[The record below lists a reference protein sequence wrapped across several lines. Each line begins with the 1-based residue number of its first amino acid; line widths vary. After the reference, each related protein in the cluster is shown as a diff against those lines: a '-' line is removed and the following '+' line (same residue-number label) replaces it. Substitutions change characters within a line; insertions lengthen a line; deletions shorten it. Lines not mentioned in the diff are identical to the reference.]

1 MICPNCA
8 TTNPPEARFCM
19 NCGTALRPG
28 DAPART
34 AGSVRQGP
42 TDSRE
47 GFLGRYLP
55 PEMLSKLEA
64 ARRQGGM
71 AGERR
76 VITMLFC
83 DVKGSTAAAE
93 QVDPEIW
100 TEIMNGAFERMIR
113 PIYQYEGTVPR
124 LMGDAILAF
133 FGAPVAHEDDPQR
146 AVMAGLAIQAGMRP
160 YADEMRRTYGL
171 DFGLRVGINTGL
183 VVVGEIGSDLRMEYT
198 AIGDAINLAARM
210 EQTAA
215 PGTVQITEETHRFVA
230 PLFDFEALGG
240 IEVKGKAEPVVA
252 YRVLGAKSEPGR
264 LRGLEGTSSSLVGR
278 EAPLKLLHDR
288 LDSLSSGEGAFV
300 AVIGEAGLGKSSLVA
315 AAQEDS
321 GRTTGTTSQKSIG
334 RDSESRESSLLWLR
348 ADGVAYSRSVSYF
361 LWRQIVRR
369 SLGAG
374 DDEAPAH
381 VRAKLGS
388 QCRGAGLPENDIPFL
403 EAMLA
408 VESEESRQSLAAY
421 EGEAL
426 VQRMTESV
434 RHYLTDLARPG
445 PLVLVLDD
453 LHWAD
458 EASLALLLQAGELVS
473 TQPIV
478 VISMLRPDRDAP
490 SWRVMQQAEEEL
502 GQRFS
507 SIALEPLASDQARS
521 LLANLLGIQAPQGRL
536 SDAILVKA
544 GGNPFF
550 VEELIRSLLE
560 TKQIVR
566 EDGHW
571 RVGENV
577 SLMLPDTL
585 RGVLGARI
593 DRLPEAERHVLQMA
607 SVIGRTFDLRVLKRL
622 VPEEGLEARLAR
634 LQDAG
639 LIAGDAPGRFAQLRE
654 ETPIKLE
661 HATESTAGMEAAF
674 RHVLIQE
681 AAYDSILIKKR
692 AELHREVGE
701 ALEQI
706 HAGRTEEFAPLLAHH
721 FHAAGDD
728 RSLGYDVLAG
738 DKAARLY
745 ANVEAATHYQGA
757 LETARRMGA
766 ETDRIA
772 DLYSKL
778 GGVLE
783 LAGRYPEALATYEEL
798 RAYGRQQHA
807 PNVELRALMAKG
819 TIYST
824 PTALRDPVLGE
835 QTMREALAL
844 STAVGDRGMQTR
856 LNWNMMLNYLHSG
869 RLDPA
874 LEYGQQALALARQ
887 TGDRDQLA
895 FVLND
900 LGRVLICRGEFDAAF
915 AVIYEARRLWSEA
928 DNRVMLA
935 DNLGSEEEAL
945 FSMGRYEEL
954 LSVGAKALEL
964 CESMDNAWGLS
975 YHRLLMGLAQFGRGR
990 NVEAVELIRESI
1002 ELGDRGGL
1010 IISSIAG
1017 RCDLAWC
1024 HGSRGEVEKGL
1035 ALVQSAIETARANL
1049 PDWVVMPIAVKIR
1062 LHALRGERAAA
1073 EEAARGVELVPPTLP
1088 YPHYTMMVELAR
1100 VELARLREDYEGM
1113 LAITEEALGRL
1124 KKVLPGE
1131 VPQLV
1136 AARLDALRAL
1146 GREEREE
1153 SGGR

>member
-1 MICPNCA
+1 
-8 TTNPPEARFCM
+8 M
-19 NCGTALRPG
+19 NCGTALRAG
-28 DAPART
+28 NAGASIAPKEPA
-34 AGSVRQGP
+34 S
-42 TDSRE
+42 SRE
-47 GFLGRYLP
+47 DYLGRYLP
-55 PEMLSKLEA
+55 PELMRKLEA

-93 QVDPEIW
+93 QVDPEVW
-100 TEIMNGAFERMIR
+100 TEVMNGAFERMIR
-113 PIYQYEGTVPR
+113 PIYEYEGTVPR

-146 AVMAGLAIQAGMRP
+146 AVMAGLAIQSAMRP
-160 YADEMRRTYGL
+160 YVDEMRRTYRL

-215 PGTVQITEETHRFVA
+215 SGTVQITEETHRLIA

-252 YRVLGAKSEPGR
+252 YRVLGTKTEPGR
-264 LRGLEGTSSSLVGR
+264 LRGLEGLSSPLVGR
-278 EAPLKLLHDR
+278 AAPLRQLLDR
-288 LDSLSSGEGAFV
+288 LGSLTSGQGAFV

-315 AAQEDS
+315 AAQEDITRNTRS
-321 GRTTGTTSQKSIG
+321 TKEASMQIG
-334 RDSESRESSLLWLR
+334 SASELRGSSLLWLR

-361 LWRQIVRR
+361 LWRQIIRR
-369 SLGAG
+369 SLDAS
-374 DDEAPAH
+374 DEEAPVH
-381 VRAKLGS
+381 VRARLGR
-388 QCRGAGLPENDIPFL
+388 QCKQKGLQEEDIGFL
-403 EAMLA
+403 ETMLA
-408 VESEESRQSLAAY
+408 VESEETRQALEGY
-421 EGEAL
+421 QGEAL
-426 VQRMTESV
+426 VERITAGV
-434 RHYLTDLARPG
+434 RHYLTALARPN

-458 EASLALLLQAGELVS
+458 EASLALLLQAGELVL
-473 TQPIV
+473 TQPVI
-478 VISMLRPDRDAP
+478 VISMLRPDQDAL
-490 SWRVMQQAEEEL
+490 SWQVVKQAEEKL
-502 GQRFS
+502 GSRFS
-507 SIALEPLASDQARS
+507 SIALEPLGTDQARA
-521 LLANLLGIQAPQGRL
+521 LLANLLGIQDLLPRL
-536 SDAILVKA
+536 SDAVLDRA

-550 VEELIRSLLE
+550 VEELIRSLIE
-560 TKQIVR
+560 TKKIVR

-571 RVGENV
+571 RVAEDV
-577 SLMLPDTL
+577 SVMLPDTL

-607 SVIGRTFDLRVLKRL
+607 AVIGRTFDLRVLERL
-622 VPEEGLEARLAR
+622 VPADMLDFRIARLEE
-634 LQDAG
+634 AG
-639 LIAGDAPGRFAQLRE
+639 LIVRKIRSS
-654 ETPIKLE
+654 TE
-661 HATESTAGMEAAF
+661 HASESMEEIEAAF

-692 AELHREVGE
+692 AELHRQVGE
-701 ALEQI
+701 ALEQL
-706 HAGRTEEFAPLLAHH
+706 HAGRLEEFAPVLAHH

-728 RSLGYDVLAG
+728 RSLRYDVLAG
-738 DKAARLY
+738 DEAARLY
-745 ANVEAATHYQGA
+745 ANTAAAMHYRRA
-757 LETARRMGA
+757 LETALRIGA
-766 ETDRIA
+766 AVDHVA
-772 DLYSKL
+772 NLYSKL
-778 GGVLE
+778 GAVLE
-783 LAGRYPEALATYEEL
+783 LAGRYREALATYENM
-798 RAYGRQQHA
+798 RAYGQQQHT
-807 PNVELRALMAKG
+807 PTVELEALMAQG

-824 PTALRDPVLGE
+824 PTALRDPVLAE
-835 QTMREALAL
+835 QTMREALEL
-844 STAVGDRGMQTR
+844 STSVGDLGMQTR

-887 TGDRDQLA
+887 MTDGSQLA

-900 LGRVLICRGEFDAAF
+900 LGRVFICRGDFDAAF
-915 AVIYEARRLWSEA
+915 SVIHEARHLWSEA

-945 FSMGRYEEL
+945 FSMGRYDEVL
-954 LSVGAKALEL
+954 PVGEKALEL
-964 CESMDNAWGLS
+964 CESMDNAWGQS

-990 NVEAVELIRESI
+990 SAEAIELIRQSI

-1017 RCDLAWC
+1017 RCDLAWAY
-1024 HGSRGEVEKGL
+1024 GSCGEVEKGL
-1035 ALVQSAIETARANL
+1035 EEVQSATETARANL

-1073 EEAARGVELVPPTLP
+1073 EEAASGVRLVPPTLP

-1100 VELARLREDYEGM
+1100 VELARLRGDYEGM

-1124 KKVLPGE
+1124 KAVLPGE
-1131 VPQLV
+1131 APQLM

-1146 GREEREE
+1146 GREE
-1153 SGGR
+1153 SDDLAQGR